1 MPIERALGVQWWV
14 ENDEFQ
20 LRVTLKDEPLTRRGI
35 LSTIA
40 SVFDPLG
47 FIFPFVLVRKQILQQ
62 V

>member
-1 MPIERALGVQWWV
+1 MPIERALGVQWCV